1 MMRYARLMGI
11 NPSYGWAKTSRLR
24 LLFAAYMAGG
34 NGTILQNLE
43 DQIQGRKDLDSAW
56 VRVEMDDESKR
67 LDRRPRR
74 ALLPGTIRNSMVTGR
89 EIRRLESNGT
99 PFDAAYFFQQTIC
112 TFLWRFRSR
121 VPYVIAM
128 DGTPLWYAKHDL
140 WYAMPRFEPGALAS
154 RLKHALTR
162 RVYAGAFHLLPLSR
176 SCRESLID
184 DYGIPPE
191 RITVMPPG
199 IDIRT
204 FSCPD
209 RGERTADGRRLQLLF
224 VGADFLRKGGDLL
237 VELAQQPEFT
247 NVQFNFVTKAYRG
260 PSAENIRVF
269 DDLTP
274 NSPRMIAL
282 FREADLYALPTRA
295 DSHAIA
301 TLEAMA
307 MGLPVISTPV
317 GGVVDVIEDG
327 ATGFLVAK
335 DDRAALADRLRRL
348 VADRALRLRMGMAG
362 RQRVERR
369 FNAETIA
376 AAVVD
381 LLKRAAASRPRP
393 PSAGA
398 VHAA

>member
-1 MMRYARLMGI
+1 MMQDALGV
-11 NPSYGWAKTSRLR
+11 AKGPPDGRAKSSRLR

-43 DQIQGRKDLDSAW
+43 GQIHGRTDINSAW

-74 ALLPGTIRNSMVTGR
+74 PLLPGSIRNSMVTGR
-89 EIRRLESNGT
+89 EIRRLESDGA

-112 TFLWRFRSR
+112 MFLWRFRRR

-140 WYAMPRFEPGALAS
+140 WYAMPRFDPETLAS
-154 RLKHALTR
+154 RVKQALTR
-162 RVYAGAFHLLPLSR
+162 RVYAGAFHLLPLSW
-176 SCRESLID
+176 SCRESLIN
-184 DYGIPPE
+184 DYGIPPD

-199 IDIRT
+199 INVRT

-209 RGERTADGRRLQLLF
+209 RGERTQEGRRLQLLF

-237 VELAQQPEFT
+237 VELAQQPEFA
-247 NVQFNFVTKAYRG
+247 NVQFNFVTRAYRG

-327 ATGFLVAK
+327 TTGYLVPK
-335 DDRAALADRLRRL
+335 DDRAALADRIRRL
-348 VADRALRLRMGMAG
+348 TADRALRLRMGIAG

-376 AAVVD
+376 ATVVD
-381 LLKRAAASRPRP
+381 LLERAAASRPRVR
-393 PSAGA
+393 SAGA
-398 VHAA
+398 AGGP